1 MQFTGYRFFTR
12 SLKWQGKSM
21 GAGQKF
27 LKSLLAF
34 ISGPY
39 CLKHYFFWFRL
50 FERLSPAHGLFQLFI
65 YLAKSLMAS
74 FKLVICRTKLH
85 HLTFK
90 KKSSK
95 LEKALVIWVK
105 MVVIRSEEYH
115 ITLSKM
121 PNTTVSEG

>member
-1 MQFTGYRFFTR
+1 
-12 SLKWQGKSM
+12 M

-39 CLKHYFFWFRL
+39 CLKHYFFDSDFL
-50 FERLSPAHGLFQLFI
+50 KDFLSPAHGLFQLFI

-95 LEKALVIWVK
+95 LEKALVIWVE

-115 ITLSKM
+115 VTLSKM
-121 PNTTVSEG
+121 PKTTVSEG

>member
-1 MQFTGYRFFTR
+1 
-12 SLKWQGKSM
+12 M

-39 CLKHYFFWFRL
+39 CLKHYFFDSDF
-50 FERLSPAHGLFQLFI
+50 LSPAHGLFQLFI

-95 LEKALVIWVK
+95 LEKALVIWVE

-121 PNTTVSEG
+121 PKTTVSEG